1 MIDIASLSDRCP
13 PQCAVIERIGWDDD
27 GRFTATLVFP
37 NGPPDIPFLIVWR
50 QLPVRIVPD
59 DSTQSDPDQETA
71 APVPRS
77 SAKPGQAMIRDEAAI
92 ERIAAA
98 IYLTSERD
106 WVGDDDP
113 PPWEGA
119 NSAGKDFA
127 RLIAK
132 AAIKAIAEHPPAAVE
147 RAVILRLREP
157 TEAMLQAI
165 SPFKGPIKSKPHQ
178 EAQSWSRRECAGI
191 LRAMLDG
198 RLVELDR
205 EKGSG

>member
-1 MIDIASLSDRCP
+1 MPEAPGPDIA
-13 PQCAVIERIGWDDD
+13 AHD
-27 GRFTATLVFP
+27 GEDV
-37 NGPPDIPFLIVWR
+37 
-50 QLPVRIVPD
+50 
-59 DSTQSDPDQETA
+59 S
-71 APVPRS
+71 
-77 SAKPGQAMIRDEAAI
+77 RDEAAI
-92 ERIAAA
+92 EHVAAA
-98 IYLTSERD
+98 IYLAGERD

-113 PPWEGA
+113 APWEGA
-119 NSAGKDFA
+119 NSAGKEFA

-132 AAIKAIAEHPPAAVE
+132 AAIKAIAEHPSAAVE

-165 SPFKGPIKSKPHQ
+165 SPFKGPIISKPQQ
-178 EAQSWSRRECAGI
+178 EEQSWSRRECAGI